1 MPRATCLER
10 NRICAAEIVLLQTS
24 QSQSQDFSN
33 FDPLRRTCQQTYHK
47 YFTARNVPSDGTI
60 QQDYTSTTS
69 VVPLSHSG
77 RHRFTTLVKKSR
89 VLFRVSV
96 WTRSPHAEKRTFQYN
111 RQHRVKIC
119 VISIANNCCF
129 GVVPNVV
136 IIGKRGANFISC
148 FLIIHPL

>member
-1 MPRATCLER
+1 VRRRSFSCRLASRNLKTFPTSIHYDELANKPTINILPR
-10 NRICAAEIVLLQTS
+10 VMS
-24 QSQSQDFSN
+24 HPMGQSN
-33 FDPLRRTCQQTYHK
+33 KTTP
-47 YFTARNVPSDGTI
+47 
-60 QQDYTSTTS
+60 YTSTTSS

-89 VLFRVSV
+89 VLFRVFV